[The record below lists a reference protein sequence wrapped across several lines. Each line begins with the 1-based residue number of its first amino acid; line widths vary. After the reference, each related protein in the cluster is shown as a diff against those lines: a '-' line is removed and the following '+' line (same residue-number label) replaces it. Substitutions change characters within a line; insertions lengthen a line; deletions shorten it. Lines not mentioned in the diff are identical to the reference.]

1 MLYVDIPTKPEI
13 GRLVAERG
21 PAMITI
27 YLKTTPETQHIDA
40 ARTRLKQLTQDAVT
54 QLEEVDVPKRTI
66 WPIEEQLHDLM
77 DDDDFW
83 RVQANSLAI
92 FVTPDSLRS
101 YRLPNHL
108 TETVQV
114 ADRFHIKPLLRAV
127 SMPQHAFVLALA
139 ENELRVIEL
148 LGDQPAQEIRVP
160 NLPKDAAS
168 VAGTAN
174 VNSRSYSG
182 RQGGGEGQKHHLRQY
197 CRAIDA
203 AMRPMLAGR
212 HEPLIL
218 AATEPLLSMYRSINS
233 YPHLAESAISTSP
246 VHIAAHDLGTEA
258 RKVVDEVNA
267 ASVAAFG
274 DLYAAR
280 ENDGRA
286 TTQVARAARAATF
299 GAVDTLLVD
308 MDCVLPGV
316 VDDETGE
323 ITFDKDESAVTYG
336 VIDEIAGRVI
346 ASGGTVIAVRRTDIP
361 QEAELAAV
369 LRYAI

>member
-1 MLYVDIPTKPEI
+1 MLYVDIPSPAEI
-13 GRLVAERG
+13 GTLVAARG
-21 PAMITI
+21 EALITI

-40 ARTRLKQLTQDAVT
+40 SRTRLKQLTQDAVA
-54 QLEEVDVPKRTI
+54 QLEEVGVAKRTI

-83 RVQANSLAI
+83 RLQANSLAL

-114 ADRFHIKPLLRAV
+114 SDRFHLKPLLRAV
-127 SMPQHAFVLALA
+127 SMPQHAFILALA
-139 ENELRVIEL
+139 ENEVRVIEL
-148 LGDQPAQEIRVP
+148 LGDQPAQELRVA

-168 VAGTAN
+168 AVGTAN

-182 RQGGGEGQKHHLRQY
+182 RQGGGEGQKHHLRTY
-197 CRAIDA
+197 CRQIDA
-203 AMRPMLAGR
+203 ALRGLLSGR
-212 HEPLIL
+212 QEPLIL
-218 AATEPLLSMYRSINS
+218 VATDPLLAIYRSINT
-233 YPHLAESAISTSP
+233 YPHLAPQAVETSP
-246 VHIAAHDLGTEA
+246 VRIPAHELGAEA
-258 RKVVDEVNA
+258 RKIVDALNA
-267 ASVAAFG
+267 QSVAEFAS
-274 DLYAAR
+274 LYSAR
-280 ENDGRA
+280 ENEGRA

-308 MDCVLPGV
+308 MDSVVPGL
-316 VDDETGE
+316 VDEDSGE
-323 ITFDKDESAVTYG
+323 VTFDKDASAVSYG

-346 ASGGTVIAVRRTDIP
+346 SNGGKVIAVRRDDIP
-361 QEAELAAV
+361 QGAELAAV

>member
-1 MLYVDIPTKPEI
+1 MLYVDIPSQTELGHLI
-13 GRLVAERG
+13 SARG
-21 PAMITI
+21 EAQISI

-40 ARTRLKQLTQDAVT
+40 ARTKLKQLTQDAVE
-54 QLEEVDVPKRTI
+54 QLEQAGVAKRTI

-83 RVQANSLAI
+83 RLQANSLAI

-108 TETVQV
+108 SETVQV
-114 ADRFHIKPLLRAV
+114 ADRFHLKPLLRAV

-139 ENELRVIEL
+139 ENEVRVIEL
-148 LGDQPAQEIRVP
+148 LGDQPAQEIRLP
-160 NLPKDAAS
+160 DLPKDAAS

-197 CRAIDA
+197 ARAVDA
-203 AMRPMLAGR
+203 GLRAMLSGR
-212 HEPLIL
+212 SEPLIL
-218 AATEPLLSMYRSINS
+218 AATDPLLSMYRSINT
-233 YPHLAESAISTSP
+233 YPHLAEHAITTSP
-246 VHIAAHDLGTEA
+246 ARVPAHELGAQA
-258 RKVVDEVNA
+258 REIVDGIND
-267 ASVAAFG
+267 ASIKAFG
-274 DLYAAR
+274 ALYAAR
-280 ENDGRA
+280 ENEGRA

-308 MDCVLPGV
+308 MDSVVPGLV
-316 VDDETGE
+316 DETTGE
-323 ITFDKDESAVTYG
+323 VTFDTDQSAVSYG
-336 VIDEIAGRVI
+336 VIDEIAGRVL
-346 ASGGTVIAVRRTDIP
+346 ANGGKVIAVRRADIP

>member
-1 MLYVDIPTKPEI
+1 MLYVDIPTQPEI

-21 PAMITI
+21 PALVSI
-27 YLKTTPETQHIDA
+27 YLHTTPETQHIEQ
-40 ARTRLKQLTQDAVT
+40 ARIRLKQLTANAVA
-54 QLEEVDVPKRTI
+54 QLEQVGVPKRTI
-66 WPIEEQLHDLM
+66 WPIEENLHDLL

-83 RVQANSLAI
+83 RVQANSLAL

-101 YRLPNHL
+101 YRLPNQL
-108 TETVQV
+108 SETVQV

-139 ENELRVIEL
+139 ENEVRVVEL

-160 NLPKDAAS
+160 DLPKDAAS

-182 RQGGGEGQKHHLRQY
+182 RLGGGEGQKHHLRQY

-203 AMRPMLAGR
+203 ALRGLLAGR
-212 HEPLIL
+212 NEPLIL
-218 AATEPLLSMYRSINS
+218 AATEPLLSIYRSISS
-233 YPHLAESAISTSP
+233 YPNLADAAITTSP
-246 VHIAAHDLGTEA
+246 VRVAAHDLGTEA
-258 RKVVDEVNA
+258 RKVVDGINA
-267 ASVAAFG
+267 ASVTAFS

-280 ENDGRA
+280 EDEGRA

-308 MDCVLPGV
+308 MDTVVPGL
-316 VDDETGE
+316 VDDTTGE
-323 ITFDKDESAVTYG
+323 ITLDTSSNAVNYG

-346 ASGGTVIAVRRTDIP
+346 AHGGKVIAVRRADIP